1 MSPVPVAAA
10 VVALAPAITTLIALV
25 ADLIAEAT
33 ENGEDLDIAS
43 IMDAAKARTTLR
55 QADVEKTVKAVMGIL
70 AKKDGD

>member
-1 MSPVPVAAA
+1 MTPVPVAAA

-33 ENGEDLDIAS
+33 ETGEDLDMTT
-43 IMDAAKARTTLR
+43 IMEAAQARTTLR
-55 QADVEKTVKAVMGIL
+55 QADVEKTVKAVLEIL

>member
-33 ENGEDLDIAS
+33 ETGEDLDMTT
-43 IMDAAKARTTLR
+43 IMEAAQARTTLR
-55 QADVEKTVKAVMGIL
+55 QAEVAKTVKAVMGIL

>member
-1 MSPVPVAAA
+1 MTPVPVAAA

-55 QADVEKTVKAVMGIL
+55 QADVEKTVKAVLEIL

>member
-1 MSPVPVAAA
+1 MTPVPVAAA

-33 ENGEDLDIAS
+33 ENGESLDMTT
-43 IMDAAKARTTLR
+43 IMEAAQARTTLR
-55 QADVEKTVKAVMGIL
+55 QAEVAKTVKAVMGIL

>member
-1 MSPVPVAAA
+1 MTPVPVAAA

>member
-1 MSPVPVAAA
+1 MTPVPVAAA

-33 ENGEDLDIAS
+33 ETGEDLDMTT
-43 IMDAAKARTTLR
+43 IMEAAQARTTLR
-55 QADVEKTVKAVMGIL
+55 QAEVAKTVKAVMGIL

>member
-1 MSPVPVAAA
+1 MTPVPVAAA

-33 ENGEDLDIAS
+33 ETGEDLDMTTILE
-43 IMDAAKARTTLR
+43 AAQARTTLR
-55 QADVEKTVKAVMGIL
+55 QAEVAKTVKAVMGIL

>member
-55 QADVEKTVKAVMGIL
+55 QADVEKTVKAVLEIL
-70 AKKDGD
+70 AKKDGA

>member
-55 QADVEKTVKAVMGIL
+55 QADVEKTVKAVLGIL
-70 AKKDGD
+70 AKKDGA

>member
-55 QADVEKTVKAVMGIL
+55 QADVEKTVKAVLEIL